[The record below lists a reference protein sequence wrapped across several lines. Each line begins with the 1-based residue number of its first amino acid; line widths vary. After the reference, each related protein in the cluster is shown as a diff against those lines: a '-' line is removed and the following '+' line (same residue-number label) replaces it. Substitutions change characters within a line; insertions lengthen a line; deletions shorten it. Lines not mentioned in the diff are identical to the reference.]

1 MSAGTRIDRAG
12 RDGAVFGAG
21 HAEPYERILAGART
35 SRLVL
40 QSVDGTHRPHS
51 LEVGRWVRAATSA
64 DLTALEGA
72 TGPTL
77 DVGCGP
83 GRMVRAAAARSIPA
97 LGIDVA
103 PRAVARARFDGSLA
117 LVRSVFHRLPLEG
130 RWQTILLMDGNVG
143 IGGDPEAL
151 LARCRDLLAPLGSIV
166 IEVDADPHL
175 EVRSWCTVVDDDG
188 NESEPFPWARVGR
201 VAIEAVAGRAGLA
214 VAARWSAA
222 GRHFVRAVPSP

>member
-1 MSAGTRIDRAG
+1 MSAPTAPDT
-12 RDGAVFGAG
+12 AVFGAG
-21 HAEPYERILAGART
+21 RAAPYERVLTGVRTGRLALR
-35 SRLVL
+35 
-40 QSVDGTHRPHS
+40 SVDGTHAPFHLDVS
-51 LEVGRWVRAATSA
+51 RWLRAATAA
-64 DLTALEGA
+64 DLTALDGA

-103 PRAVARARFDGSLA
+103 PQAVARTRGDGSLA
-117 LVRSVFHRLPLEG
+117 LVRSVFHRVPLEG
-130 RWQTILLMDGNVG
+130 RWQTILLMDGNIG

-151 LARCRDLLAPLGSIV
+151 LARCRDLLGPLGSIV

-175 EVRSWCTVVDDDG
+175 DVRSMCTVADDDG

-201 VAIEAVAGRAGLA
+201 IAVEA
-214 VAARWSAA
+214 VAARAGLEIVERWAAA
-222 GRHFVRAVPSP
+222 GRHFARAVASS